1 MNAEDRTRL
10 QRILASFDEAGLV
23 ALANKGLVRRA
34 QKDLEAGGLTNE
46 ETDSAVL
53 VRGPGWVVTM
63 PPEGP
68 AHATDDTKASGVT
81 RQILTATIYL
91 RDQWAIGAVE
101 AAAPERAE
109 AAAPQRP
116 DDRRSPPT
124 EAPEPTAGESSTLL
138 ESLLS
143 LSLDDLQKWAGKT
156 VLRDVLALAKGGL
169 EAEVEVHTGVTIRLV
184 RHEVEARLLPGPA
197 RRSARAVLDAIL
209 TTAPRAHHKRW
220 VVAAVLAFQQS
231 RGRTFETAA
240 PAVPPEEAGAAR
252 TRQQVLAAARDLLE
266 GMVSTG
272 LAHPSARMTER
283 LFTLSVSALAV
294 HLPRLARLLRSLAD
308 DVSLVLARD
317 AAADTGR
324 LFDRV
329 CRTHA
334 LARALAAAGP
344 QTPVA
349 LAGQHRTQYDPAGDP
364 QLAGVGVH
372 AWQTPSG
379 FEGLTVLFW
388 DRQARRFL
396 TWSVSRPTGG
406 LGRMGIDQAY
416 RGEAPWSGGGPPE
429 RLGRSQFTLRNARA
443 NALGRLSGSESS
455 SVVGLEPTDPAA
467 LDFAGRLF
475 TNWRALLS
483 YARSQYPLG
492 LKEKNPLDRVVVV
505 RPAQWG
511 ERFFDELQQQFCW
524 RLQDDAGNALALT
537 LPWAAVNESA
547 VEFLE
552 ALNPA
557 RDRLTAVVCRLA
569 FGRDVLLEP
578 LSVLGE
584 GTPQGH
590 RVLNPAFDRAL
601 ITSRH
606 SALLERLRQKYGRD
620 RIATA
625 MTADD
630 EGEAEDGELGSLERV
645 PLGVRARLTEA
656 ERVLL
661 QIAEAGLGR
670 LQDEMRGR
678 LRRLA
683 AEADRAGL
691 GELGRGLAEFDR
703 PGAAAGA
710 VLANGYLC
718 RLHREA
724 LSLPP
729 EEVPPGNTVSEAGPG
744 E

>member
-1 MNAEDRTRL
+1 MTSDDRARL

-34 QKDLEAGGLTNE
+34 QKDLEAGGLTHA
-46 ETDSAVL
+46 ETDSAIL

-91 RDQWAIGAVE
+91 RDHWIAPAAEPQTPTSEGPTPAPPPQADTPAV
-101 AAAPERAE
+101 AE
-109 AAAPQRP
+109 
-116 DDRRSPPT
+116 
-124 EAPEPTAGESSTLL
+124 EEPISLI

-143 LSLDDLQKWAGKT
+143 LELDDLQKWAGKT
-156 VLRDVLALAKGGL
+156 ILREVLALVRGGI
-169 EAEVEVHTGVTIRLV
+169 EAQVEVHAGVTIRLV

-197 RRSARAVLDAIL
+197 KRSARALLDAVL

-220 VVAAVLAFQQS
+220 VVAAVLAFQQG
-231 RGRTFETAA
+231 RGRTFETATA
-240 PAVPPEEAGAAR
+240 AVPPEEPGAAR
-252 TRQQVLAAARDLLE
+252 TRSQVLAATRELLE

-283 LFTLSVSALAV
+283 LFTLSVSAVAV

-308 DVSLVLARD
+308 DVLLVLDRD

-334 LARALAAAGP
+334 LARALAAAGV

-349 LAGQHRTQYDPAGDP
+349 LAGQHRTQYDPAGDLE
-364 QLAGVGVH
+364 LAGVGAH

-388 DRQARRFL
+388 DRQQKRFL

-406 LGRMGIDQAY
+406 LGRMGIDHSY
-416 RGEAPWSGGGPPE
+416 RSESPWPGGGPPE
-429 RLGRSQFTLRNARA
+429 RLSRSQFTLRNARI

-455 SVVGLEPTDPAA
+455 CVTGQEPTDPAA

-475 TNWRALLS
+475 TSWPALLS

-492 LKEKNPLDRVVVV
+492 LREKNPLDRVVLV

-524 RLQDDAGNALALT
+524 RLQDEAGSEVALT
-537 LPWAAVNESA
+537 LPWAGVNESA

-557 RDRLTAVVCRLA
+557 RDRLSAVVCRLA
-569 FGRDVLLEP
+569 FGRGVQIEP
-578 LSVLGE
+578 LSVLSA

-590 RVLNPAFDRAL
+590 HVLNPSFDRAL

-620 RIATA
+620 KITTA

-630 EGEAEDGELGSLERV
+630 ESAADDGELGSLESV

-670 LQDEMRGR
+670 LQDATRGR
-678 LRRLA
+678 LRQLA
-683 AEADRAGL
+683 TEADRAGL

-703 PGAAAGA
+703 CGSAAA

-724 LSLPP
+724 LGLPP
-729 EEVPPGNTVSEAGPG
+729 EEVPPAGAVSAATAAE
-744 E
+744 

>member
-1 MNAEDRTRL
+1 MNADDRARL

-34 QKDLEAGGLTNE
+34 QKDLEAGGLAHE

-68 AHATDDTKASGVT
+68 SHATDDTKASGVT

-91 RDQWAIGAVE
+91 RDHWA
-101 AAAPERAE
+101 AAAP
-109 AAAPQRP
+109 AAPAPEKGEVAPPQRP
-116 DDRRSPPT
+116 NGRRSPGT
-124 EAPEPTAGESSTLL
+124 EAPQATAGESAALL

-156 VLRDVLALAKGGL
+156 VLREVLALAQGGI
-169 EAEVEVHTGVTIRLV
+169 EAEVEVHAGITIRMV

-197 RRSARAVLDAIL
+197 KRSARAMLDSVL

-220 VVAAVLAFQQS
+220 VVAAVLAFQKS
-231 RGRTFETAA
+231 RGRTLETPTA
-240 PAVPPEEAGAAR
+240 AVPPEEAGAAR
-252 TRQQVLAAARDLLE
+252 SRQQVLAAAQELLE

-272 LAHPSARMTER
+272 LAHPSTRMIER
-283 LFTLSVSALAV
+283 LFTLSVSAVAV

-308 DVSLVLARD
+308 DVSLVLDRD

-324 LFDRV
+324 LFERV
-329 CRTHA
+329 CRSYA

-349 LAGQHRTQYDPAGDP
+349 LAGQHRTQYDPVGDLA
-364 QLAGVGVH
+364 LAGVG
-372 AWQTPSG
+372 AYPWQTPSG

-388 DRQARRFL
+388 DRTGKRFL
-396 TWSVSRPTGG
+396 TWSVSRPVGG
-406 LGRMGIDQAY
+406 LGRGGIDLSY
-416 RGEAPWSGGGPPE
+416 RGDSPWAGGGPAE
-429 RLGRSQFTLRNARA
+429 RLCRTQFTLRNARA
-443 NALGRLSGSESS
+443 NAAGRLSGSESC
-455 SVVGLEPTDPAA
+455 SVAGQETTDPAA
-467 LDFAGRLF
+467 IDLAGRLF
-475 TNWRALLS
+475 TTWRTLLA
-483 YARSQYPLG
+483 YARSQFPMG
-492 LKEKNPLDRVVVV
+492 LKETAPLDRVVVV

-511 ERFFDELQQQFCW
+511 ERFFDELQQRLCW
-524 RLQDDAGNALALT
+524 RIGDTEGGEIALT
-537 LPWAAVNESA
+537 LPWAGVNESA

-569 FGRDVLLEP
+569 FGRGVQIEP
-578 LSVLGE
+578 LSLLSE

-590 RVLNPAFDRAL
+590 RVLNPAFDKAL
-601 ITSRH
+601 IASRH
-606 SALLERLRQKYGRD
+606 SALLERLRKKYGRD
-620 RIATA
+620 KVATA

-630 EGEAEDGELGSLERV
+630 EGENEDPELGSLERV
-645 PLGVRARLTEA
+645 PPGIRARLVEA

-670 LQDEMRGR
+670 LQEPTRGR
-678 LRRLA
+678 LRQLA

-691 GELGRGLAEFDR
+691 AELGRGLADFGR
-703 PGAAAGA
+703 PGAAAAA

-729 EEVPPGNTVSEAGPG
+729 EEAPPGNPVSESAAG